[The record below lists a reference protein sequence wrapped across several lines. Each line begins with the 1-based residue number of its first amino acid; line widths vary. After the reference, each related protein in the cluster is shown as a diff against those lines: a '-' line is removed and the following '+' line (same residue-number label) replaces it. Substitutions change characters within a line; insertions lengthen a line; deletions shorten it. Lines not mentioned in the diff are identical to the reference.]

1 MMKII
6 DNRKNPNDAATL
18 GINVV
23 ATIRDAKTGR
33 VLRVLKWHNK
43 IPTVG
48 LAAIANNL
56 TSSSPSPANIL
67 IAYVEV
73 GTGTNAPAAGDVAL
87 QTANTRSAVA
97 SRTNANGVAY
107 VTGFFTATEAVA
119 TLREA
124 GLFIGGSI
132 TLGTGTLFSRVS
144 INITKS
150 NTETLTLD
158 WTITLT
164 SVN

>member
-1 MMKII
+1 MEKTIVDI
-6 DNRKNPNDAATL
+6 
-18 GINVV
+18 GVNVI
-23 ATIRDAKTGR
+23 ATIRDAKTGQVKR
-33 VLRVLKWHNK
+33 IKKYHNK

-48 LAAIANNL
+48 LAALANNL
-56 TSSSPSPANIL
+56 TASSPSPVNIL

-73 GTGTNAPAAGDVAL
+73 GTGTNAPAAGDTTL
-87 QTANTRSAVA
+87 QTANTRTAVV

-107 VTGFFTATEAVA
+107 VTGFYSATQAVA
-119 TLREA
+119 ALKEA

-132 TLGTGTLFSRVS
+132 TLGTGTLFSRVA
-144 INITKS
+144 INITKG

-158 WTITLT
+158 WTITFS

>member
-1 MMKII
+1 ME
-6 DNRKNPNDAATL
+6 KNQVMHI
-18 GINVV
+18 GINVI
-23 ATIRDAKTGR
+23 ATIRDLKTGR
-33 VLRVLKWHNK
+33 IKRVERYHNK

-56 TSSSPSPANIL
+56 TSASPSPANIL

-73 GTGTNAPAAGDVAL
+73 GTGTNAPAAGDTGL
-87 QTANTRSAVA
+87 QTANTRTAVV
-97 SRTNANGVAY
+97 SRTNSNGVAY
-107 VTGFFTATEAVA
+107 VTGFFSATQAVA
-119 TLREA
+119 TLKEA

-132 TLGTGTLFSRVS
+132 TLGTGTLFSRVA